1 MPANNVRLF
10 QGKSLAEWGRY
21 LGVSRECVRLRMNR
35 YNNPYGSHKTIA
47 KNYHVSSS
55 WNPDGVFAN
64 TDELKIILEMIK
76 WKG

>member
-21 LGVSRECVRLRMNR
+21 LGVSRECVRLRMNK

-47 KNYHVSSS
+47 ENYHVCSS
-55 WNPDGVFAN
+55 WQPDGVFAN
-64 TDELKIILEMIK
+64 IDELTDILEMIE
-76 WKG
+76 